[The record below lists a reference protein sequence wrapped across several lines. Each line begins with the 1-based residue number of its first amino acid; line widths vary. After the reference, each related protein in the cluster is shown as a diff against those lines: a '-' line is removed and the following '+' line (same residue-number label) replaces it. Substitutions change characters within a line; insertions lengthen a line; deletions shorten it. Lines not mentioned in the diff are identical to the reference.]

1 MEKRP
6 VQYFFLG
13 VLIAFTISVLTMSAI
28 MTISSADAVLSVK
41 LIWQALVLSILCSLI
56 NLIYQ
61 LERLKFIWQSVICYI
76 LTTATILTCGLAFE
90 WFSFGGNR
98 FEKTDFVLWFFVI
111 CSCFYFVTWII
122 IWRIMKAKKRTLNRK
137 LEEYKKRQ

>member
-13 VLIAFTISVLTMSAI
+13 VLIAFTISILTMSAI
-28 MTISSADAVLSVK
+28 MTFSSAGAVLPVK
-41 LIWQALVLSILCSLI
+41 LIWQALVLSVLCSLI

-61 LERLKFIWQSVICYI
+61 LERLKFIWQSIICYI
-76 LTTATILTCGLAFE
+76 LTTATIITCGLAFD
-90 WFSFGGNR
+90 WFSFGDNG
-98 FEKTDFVLWFFVI
+98 FGKTDFVLLFFVI
-111 CSCFYFVTWII
+111 CSLFYLITWII
-122 IWRIMKAKKRTLNRK
+122 IWRIIKAKKRELNRK